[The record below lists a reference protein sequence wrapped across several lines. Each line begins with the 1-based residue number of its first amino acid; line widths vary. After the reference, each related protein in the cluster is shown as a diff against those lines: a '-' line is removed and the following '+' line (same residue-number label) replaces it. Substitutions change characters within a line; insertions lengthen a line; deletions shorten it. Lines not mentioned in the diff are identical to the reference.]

1 MSTMPRD
8 FLTRC
13 AQAMPKKVAF
23 HEGDKSITWPVLNQ
37 RANQFA
43 GVLQSKGIKKGDV
56 VAVLAHEHI
65 EVYEHYHA
73 CLKLGAPRVGINW
86 RFSPKEI
93 QYVVEDADVRV
104 ILVQHNCIELMAD
117 LVERFQQEGRLLIG
131 FGGDHSLPLDYE
143 TLMQSQLGLTPSLP
157 SLAEKDVAAISYT
170 SGTTGSPKGVLIS
183 QQGLREAMVHTV
195 LNIGLKHDDV
205 WFAPTS
211 SAWITF
217 VLVSMNCVNGM
228 PSILPNGDFDPH
240 QFLTFVNRYKVTATI
255 MVPLIMRR
263 LIEIIEDEGITLP
276 SLRLITYGSSP
287 ATPQLIR
294 KADEVFK
301 CDLAQLYG
309 ATEATGGWITIM
321 QPEDTRRGLAD
332 EPHLLKSC
340 GRAFLHFDIEIREEN
355 GPLCPVDTVGEVWL
369 KSDALML
376 GYLGLKEQTAE
387 ALQNGW
393 LQTNDM
399 GYLDEEGFL
408 YLTDRKNNLIIT
420 GSANVFPSMVENV
433 LDEHPQI
440 KEVAVV
446 GVPHPEWDEAVVA
459 VIIPTKKDEFNAEE
473 VIAFSKS
480 KMAKFEVPKAFVLID
495 DLPKGLTGKVL
506 KKEIQAMFK
515 DGRLTVPWN
524 MTVE

>member
-1 MSTMPRD
+1 MSTLPRD
-8 FLTRC
+8 FLVRC
-13 AQAMPKKVAF
+13 AQAMPKKIAF
-23 HEGDKSITWPVLNQ
+23 HEGDKSITWFELNQ

-43 GVLQSKGIKKGDV
+43 RVLQSQGIKKGDV

-73 CLKLGAPRVGINW
+73 CLKLGAPRAGINW

-93 QYVVEDADVRV
+93 NYVVEDANIRV
-104 ILVQHNCIELMAD
+104 ILVQQNCLELMGD
-117 LVERFQQEGRLLIG
+117 LVEQFQQQGRVIIG
-131 FGGDHSLPLDYE
+131 FGGEHSLPLDYE
-143 TLMQSQLGLTPSLP
+143 TLMAEHKGLQPELP
-157 SLAEKDVAAISYT
+157 ALTEDDLVALSYT
-170 SGTTGSPKGVLIS
+170 SGTTGSPKGVMLS
-183 QQGLREAMVHTV
+183 QRGLREAMVHTV

-228 PSILPNGDFDPH
+228 QSILPNGDFEPH
-240 QFLTFVNRYKVTATI
+240 QFLSFVNRFKVTATI

-263 LIEIIEDEGITLP
+263 LIEIMEDEGIKLP

-294 KADEVFK
+294 KAAEVFN

-340 GRAFLHFDIEIREEN
+340 GRAFLHFDIEIRDEH
-355 GPLCPVDTVGEVWL
+355 GDLCETNTVGEIWL
-369 KSDALML
+369 RSDALML
-376 GYLGLKEQTAE
+376 GYLGLPQQTAE
-387 ALQNGW
+387 TLQKGW

-399 GYLDEEGFL
+399 GCLDEEGFL

-459 VIIPTKKDEFNAEE
+459 VVIPQHVDSFDVDEI
-473 VIAFSKS
+473 IAFSKT
-480 KMAKFEVPKAFVLID
+480 KMAKFEVPKAIVLVD

-506 KKEIQAMFK
+506 KKEIQGMFK
-515 DGRLTVPWN
+515 DGRLSVPW
-524 MTVE
+524 ELPAD